1 MPNNI
6 EPVYQGQM
14 INRMRARLVNPSTPI
29 PQAIPQGVTSGIALQ
44 LLMYQARNEQRN
56 QDMAMLSELFNPPG
70 IETIDSQP
78 KPQRDRTMSNKA
90 IKDFA
95 TLPLYQALKLAKV
108 GFELETQSVDGNTWE
123 EFENA
128 EGDREPDFEAMSEA
142 ASERVSD
149 LMSSEGKY
157 DILTVLDNVRIQTR
171 NELQELAEQ
180 LGFNSEDCEETDLH
194 LWLFHKEMSI
204 RNLTKVD
211 TRLRDRI
218 AEQLF
223 TSIYENLDSSDYVN
237 TRSPDDS
244 EAPSYFGVNSNC
256 FDLESDGSVDG
267 PEIKTKDGG
276 VTPTQFVK
284 LASELFDKHDLA
296 IDEGCSFH
304 IHVSVQGVQHTFG
317 KQFQADL
324 YSYLIEHFDSLPA
337 SVKDRWLNEEK
348 RNRYFELKISTDKF
362 SFVNYHSR
370 CGTWE
375 FRCFGNVTNTQDA
388 RICMMLALNAMRYAY
403 QCKLG
408 LATRLIPDAT
418 NKDIVLLNDALENS
432 SSVTQTKRDVRKF
445 QSRQLQ
451 VEAMAA

>member
-1 MPNNI
+1 
-6 EPVYQGQM
+6 
-14 INRMRARLVNPSTPI
+14 
-29 PQAIPQGVTSGIALQ
+29 
-44 LLMYQARNEQRN
+44 
-56 QDMAMLSELFNPPG
+56 
-70 IETIDSQP
+70 
-78 KPQRDRTMSNKA
+78 MSNKA

-108 GFELETQSVDGNTWE
+108 GFELETQSVDGNTWGD
-123 EFENA
+123 FENN
-128 EGDREPDFEAMSEA
+128 EGDREPDFDAMSEA
-142 ASERVSD
+142 ASERVSQF
-149 LMSSEGKY
+149 MSSDDRY
-157 DILTVLDNVRIQTR
+157 DIRTVLDNVSSQTR
-171 NELQELAEQ
+171 VKLEELAEQ
-180 LGFNSEDCEETDLH
+180 FGFRAEDCEETELH
-194 LWLFHKEMSI
+194 KWLYNTDRSI
-204 RNLTKVD
+204 RTLTKTD
-211 TRLRDRI
+211 LNLRERVT
-218 AEQLF
+218 EQLF
-223 TSIYENLDSSDYVN
+223 ESMYESLDSSDFVN
-237 TRSPDDS
+237 ARSPDDS
-244 EAPSYFGVNSNC
+244 EAPDFFGINSNC

-284 LASELFDKHDLA
+284 FASQLFDKHDLA

-304 IHVSVQGVQHTFG
+304 IHVSVQGVKHTFG

-337 SVKDRWLNEEK
+337 TVKDRWLNEEK

-362 SFVNYHSR
+362 SFVNYHER

-375 FRCFGNVTNTQDA
+375 FRCFGNVTNTKDA
-388 RICMMLALNAMRYAY
+388 RTCMMLALNAMRYAY

-445 QSRQLQ
+445 QGRQLQ
-451 VEAMAA
+451 SEAMAA